1 MIFSQHFVKE
11 NSAAHLLEFFHLR
24 NWAYEA
30 CDLALNS
37 TAIKNV
43 LHQGRREPF
52 DLVIVEMF
60 NSDCMLGVAH
70 RINAPVIGLS
80 R

>member
-1 MIFSQHFVKE
+1 MVSKE
-11 NSAAHLLEFFHLR
+11 TSYGHLMEFFFLR
-24 NWAYEA
+24 NWALEH

-43 LHQGRREPF
+43 LHHGRREPF
-52 DLVIVEMF
+52 DLVIMETF
-60 NSDCMLGVAH
+60 NSDCMMGIAH
-70 RINAPVIGLS
+70 KINAPVIGVS

>member
-1 MIFSQHFVKE
+1 MVAKE
-11 NSAAHLLEFFHLR
+11 KSYGHLMEFFFLR
-24 NWAYEA
+24 NWGLEA
-30 CDLALNS
+30 CDFTLNS

-52 DLVIVEMF
+52 DLVIIETF
-60 NSDCMLGVAH
+60 NTDCMMGIAH
-70 RINAPVIGLS
+70 KINAPVIALS